1 MVIVPFFMRLLF
13 KTRLSAVNMA
23 AAVLALAGIGIISV
37 GSGFGNIQSGDFI
50 TFGASVGFALHIALN
65 GHFAKRHDPLILGA
79 CSLYLQQ
86 FFQ

>member
-50 TFGASVGFALHIALN
+50 TFGASVGIRLAY
-65 GHFAKRHDPLILGA
+65 
-79 CSLYLQQ
+79 CSERS
-86 FFQ
+86 FCKTA